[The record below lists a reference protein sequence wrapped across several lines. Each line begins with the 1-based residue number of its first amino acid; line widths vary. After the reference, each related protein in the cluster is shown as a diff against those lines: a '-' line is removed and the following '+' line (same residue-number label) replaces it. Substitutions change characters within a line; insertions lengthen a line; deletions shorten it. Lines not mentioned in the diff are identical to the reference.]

1 MLLQQNNLYTK
12 VVRATDEERD
22 WLRKQLTFD
31 NAKKAYFSNGREP
44 AKVSIYNMV
53 DECFPSGPLPEV
65 LRVASMDGVQV
76 QVMDVRKPP
85 CVPLGQ
91 EETAWLRDYQHG
103 ATDAVLQATRGIVHL
118 GTGGGKTEVAA
129 ALAKRAP
136 VRWVFAVHR
145 TMLAAQAAER
155 FIKRAGE
162 LLGSEVG
169 FIGDGKWQPGERFT
183 VATFQTLYKAMNDP
197 RREKWFDTV
206 DGLIVDECHTLPA
219 DTFYKTAMRF
229 RKAYYRV
236 GLSGTPLDRKDKRSF
251 FSVAA
256 LGPVVYSYT
265 AGDLVEDGVLAK
277 PRISMVPVRQAGA
290 FQSWDLAYKTLVAD
304 SGVRNRHVVATAQRA
319 QKPALVF
326 VKLVEHGKRLAKMM
340 QARGLK
346 ADFVWG
352 SDSLASR
359 QAAVKKL
366 VRRDLDVL
374 VCSVIFN
381 EGVDIPELASVVV
394 AAGGDSVI
402 AALQRIGRGMRKA
415 DGKDTFEVWDFDDL
429 GNKWTER
436 HSKERKRAYLRE
448 RFDVFTV
455 PITPAAPLPE
465 EAPRGTTD
473 ASAVEGFFNLATSE
487 GTS

>member
-12 VVRATDEERD
+12 VVRATDEELV
-22 WLRKQLTFD
+22 WLKRQLTFD
-31 NAKKAYFSNGREP
+31 NAKKAYFSGGP
-44 AKVSIYNMV
+44 DKISIFNIV
-53 DECFPSGPLPEV
+53 DQVFPSGPLPEV
-65 LRVASMDGVQV
+65 LKAAIIDKVTI
-76 QVMDVRKPP
+76 QVMDVRKAP
-85 CVPLGQ
+85 CVPLGR
-91 EETAWLRDYQHG
+91 EEAPWLRDYQHE
-103 ATDAVLQATRGIVHL
+103 AVDAVLAATRGILWL
-118 GTGGGKTEVAA
+118 GTGAGKSECAV

-155 FIKRAGE
+155 FMKRVE
-162 LLGSEVG
+162 ESLGCEVG
-169 FIGDGKWQPGERFT
+169 FIGNGKWQPGRRFT
-183 VATFQTLYKAMNDP
+183 VATLQTLYKAISKRD
-197 RREKWFDTV
+197 KQDWFDSIE
-206 DGLIVDECHTLPA
+206 GLIIDEAHVLPA
-219 DTFYKTAMRF
+219 DTFMQTAMRF

-251 FSVAA
+251 YSVAA

-277 PRISMVPVRQAGA
+277 PRIHMVPVKQAGA
-290 FQSWDLAYKTLVAD
+290 YASWDAAYKALVAQ
-304 SGVRNRHVVATAQRA
+304 SGERNRSVVAVAQKAR
-319 QKPALVF
+319 KPALVF

-340 QARGLK
+340 TARGLK

-352 SDSLASR
+352 SDSLSSR
-359 QAAVKKL
+359 QNAVKRL

-402 AALQRIGRGMRKA
+402 STLQRIGRGMRKA
-415 DGKDTFEVWDFDDL
+415 DGKETFEVWDFEDI
-429 GNKWTER
+429 GNKWLER

-448 RFDVFTV
+448 RFDVFIT
-455 PITPAAPLPE
+455 PITPVTPLPE
-465 EAPRGTTD
+465 EAPRGTVGAD
-473 ASAVEGFFNLATSE
+473 EVDGFFNLTP
-487 GTS
+487 

>member
-12 VVRATDEERD
+12 VVRATDDELD

-31 NAKKAYFSNGREP
+31 NSKKAYFSGEP
-44 AKVSIYNMV
+44 TKVSIFNAV
-53 DECFPSGPLPEV
+53 DQVFPSGPLPEV
-65 LRVASMDGVQV
+65 LKVAALDKMQI
-76 QVMDVRKPP
+76 QVMDVRTPP
-85 CVPLGQ
+85 CVPLGPG
-91 EETAWLRDYQHG
+91 ETGWLRDYQHG
-103 ATDAVLQATRGIVHL
+103 ATEAVLQATRGIVHL
-118 GTGGGKTEVAA
+118 GTGGGKTEIAA

-136 VRWVFAVHR
+136 VNWVFAVHR
-145 TMLAAQAAER
+145 TMLAAQASER

-162 LLGSEVG
+162 LLGTEVG
-169 FIGDGKWQPGERFT
+169 FIGDGKWQPGSRFT
-183 VATFQTLYKAMNDP
+183 VATFQTLYKAMHDP
-197 RREKWFDTV
+197 KRQAWFDSV
-206 DGLIVDECHTLPA
+206 NGLIVDECHTLPA
-219 DTFYKTAMRF
+219 KTFYETAMRF

-251 FSVAA
+251 YSVAA
-256 LGPVVYSYT
+256 LGPVVYTYT
-265 AGDLVEDGVLAK
+265 AGDLVDDGVLAK
-277 PRISMVPVRQAGA
+277 PRICMVPVKQPGA
-290 FQSWDLAYKTLVAD
+290 FASWDIAYKTLVAQ
-304 SGVRNRHVVATAQRA
+304 SGERNRYVVATAQKA

-340 QARGLK
+340 QRRGLK

-359 QAAVKKL
+359 QSAVKKL

-402 AALQRIGRGMRKA
+402 SALQRIGRGMRKA
-415 DGKDTFEVWDFDDL
+415 EGKDTFEVWDFDDV
-429 GNKWTER
+429 GNKWLER

-448 RFDVFTV
+448 RFDVYNT
-455 PITPAAPLPE
+455 PITPVPPLPE
-465 EAPRGTTD
+465 EAPRGATD
-473 ASAVEGFFNLATSE
+473 SAEMEGFFDLTS
-487 GTS
+487 